1 MNLKKC
7 WITDQG
13 ADLVTLSF
21 ESEHTDFKKLR
32 VRENDFPDNPT
43 PEHPKRHT
51 ISLGMLDSD
60 DLLKIYNVLTAYF
73 S

>member
-7 WITDQG
+7 WITNQG
-13 ADLVTLSF
+13 ANLVTLSF

-43 PEHPKRHT
+43 PEH
-51 ISLGMLDSD
+51 
-60 DLLKIYNVLTAYF
+60 LLKIYNVLTAYF